1 MKRRTQR
8 RKAQKRATRRVR
20 KGLVFMGGRIS
31 NWKITDLLRNE
42 KKTRN
47 TELNAL
53 KKRGD
58 FLKSIGL
65 NSAEYN
71 KLSEVQQQYVN
82 SMYKKSLNLELT
94 NNEKKGIMNY
104 YQTYKIKSENEKQQE
119 NAAYMH

>member
-53 KKRGD
+53 KKRVD